1 MILTAGCRFHD
12 CKSAWLC
19 IKQQSQKKTF
29 YLQNSKERKDEKKK
43 FNACLQSEILSATVS
58 GGEPVYNFKIQQEVL
73 SPVIDSTCMNLY
85 RYAKFGNEVSC
96 DSQNLVN
103 N

>member
-1 MILTAGCRFHD
+1 MTANPHGSVSSNNLR
-12 CKSAWLC
+12 
-19 IKQQSQKKTF
+19 KKHFIFKTP
-29 YLQNSKERKDEKKK
+29 KRGRMRKKN

-58 GGEPVYNFKIQQEVL
+58 GGEPVDNFRIQQEVL

-96 DSQNLVN
+96 DS
-103 N
+103 